1 MTHDVSRRR
10 VLAGMTGLAGFS
22 GLSGLGAPDAWAQA
36 AADYPNRPVKVVV
49 PFAPGSVP
57 EAVTRIFTTDFS
69 ARFGQPFVIDHKPG
83 ASTNIAAAFVAGA
96 APDGYT
102 LLMSNLASNVLNK
115 WTYKRLTY
123 DPDRFQHIGVMATT
137 AFYVVVKA
145 DAPYHSV
152 KELVDAANRSA
163 TPFKYGSLGNG
174 GASHLITE
182 LFREK
187 AGIREL
193 LHVPY
198 KTGASLDLIGGRLDF
213 MVDASVINQV
223 KSGHLKAL
231 AVATPQRWP
240 TLPDVPT
247 TAEAGYP
254 DVTMQAITGLCAPA
268 GTPVAILDKLNQA
281 IRDVGVQPETVRKMH
296 AMHAQPMVVSR
307 AEATEFIRA
316 ASEKWRPVIQGL
328 NLSFED

>member
-1 MTHDVSRRR
+1 M
-10 VLAGMTGLAGFS
+10 
-22 GLSGLGAPDAWAQA
+22 
-36 AADYPNRPVKVVV
+36 
-49 PFAPGSVP
+49 
-57 EAVTRIFTTDFS
+57 
-69 ARFGQPFVIDHKPG
+69 
-83 ASTNIAAAFVAGA
+83 
-96 APDGYT
+96 
-102 LLMSNLASNVLNK
+102 
-115 WTYKRLTY
+115 
-123 DPDRFQHIGVMATT
+123 
-137 AFYVVVKA
+137 
-145 DAPYHSV
+145 
-152 KELVDAANRSA
+152 
-163 TPFKYGSLGNG
+163 
-174 GASHLITE
+174 
-182 LFREK
+182 
-187 AGIREL
+187 
-193 LHVPY
+193 PY

-247 TAEAGYP
+247 TVEAGYP